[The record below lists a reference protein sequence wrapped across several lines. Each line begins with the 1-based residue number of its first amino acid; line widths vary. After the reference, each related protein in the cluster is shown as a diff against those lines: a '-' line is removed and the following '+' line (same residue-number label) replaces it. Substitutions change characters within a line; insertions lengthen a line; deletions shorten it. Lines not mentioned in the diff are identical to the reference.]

1 MEFLYSDI
9 LPLPTT
15 EAQQTIK
22 EAFIQQIKNADS
34 LEIAVGYVSCPS
46 LKEIDDLVKTYS
58 IKHITLIIGM
68 YYIDGIPEQTFH
80 LISQI
85 HQKWQ
90 KSKIGEIRLVRPF
103 KYHGKLYCFY
113 KDNKAFAVING
124 SANLGFLKVDA
135 SNNRQYE
142 IATLLTEPKIC
153 LESAEFVKSLITSKC
168 SAPFHEVSDKIT
180 KIRNLNTSLSGVE
193 CVTKILKQEV
203 DSIQTQ
209 NRITNIT
216 FELPLKVPAFNDRFK
231 TEKKYYTKSNLNVC
245 YAKPRSISKPR
256 DWYEVQI
263 TVSREVTRIPG
274 YPEKN
279 KPFFIITDD
288 GYCFKAHT
296 TSSGNKQ
303 FSAVGDELIL
313 GRWIKGRLA
322 AAGLVTP
329 INNTAED
336 KQRLGM
342 ITKEML
348 AEYGCNKLVFTKTT
362 FQLSS
367 NIINVSNNTNDSNNE
382 SPADTEYL
390 DVWFLSFKSS
400 NEN

>member
-1 MEFLYSDI
+1 
-9 LPLPTT
+9 
-15 EAQQTIK
+15 
-22 EAFIQQIKNADS
+22 
-34 LEIAVGYVSCPS
+34 
-46 LKEIDDLVKTYS
+46 
-58 IKHITLIIGM
+58 M

-153 LESAEFVKSLITSKC
+153 LESAEFVKCLITSKC
-168 SAPFHEVSDKIT
+168 SAPFHEVSDKLT
-180 KIRNLNTSLSGVE
+180 KIRNLNTSLIGVE
-193 CVTKILKQEV
+193 GVTKILMQEV
-203 DSIQTQ
+203 ESILSQ
-209 NRITNIT
+209 NRLTDIIIDI
-216 FELPLKVPAFNDRFK
+216 PLKVPAFKDRFK
-231 TEKKYYTKSNLNVC
+231 TQRRFFTKSNLNTC
-245 YAKPRSISKPR
+245 YSKPRTGNKPR
-256 DWYEVQI
+256 DWYETQI
-263 TVSREVTRIPG
+263 TVSAEIRKKTVE
-274 YPEKN
+274 YPEKK

-296 TSSGNKQ
+296 TSSDNKQ
-303 FSAVGDELIL
+303 FNAVGDELIL

-348 AEYGCNKLVFTKTT
+348 AEYGCDKLVFTKTT
-362 FQLSS
+362 FQLPS
-367 NIINVSNNTNDSNNE
+367 NIFNVSNNTNDSNNE